1 MFSHIK
7 QVFSALL
14 NFSGSL
20 ATKCVSLNNES
31 SIIRSTRIDI
41 NPIEFNYYPFMVSLN
56 KCNESCTALDDV
68 SSKKSIPTKTKHTDA
83 RVFNFIRRINEAKTL
98 VKCISCDCKCRFDST
113 TCNSNL
119 KWNNGKCQCECK
131 KYHTCKKDYS

>member
-56 KCNESCTALDDV
+56 KCNESCAALDDV
-68 SSKKSIPTKTKHTDA
+68 SSKNPFQPKQNIQMLEYL
-83 RVFNFIRRINEAKTL
+83 IL
-98 VKCISCDCKCRFDST
+98 
-113 TCNSNL
+113 
-119 KWNNGKCQCECK
+119 
-131 KYHTCKKDYS
+131 